1 MTKEE
6 KIALMRERLKKLEAS
21 PKNIKCGGVVRKL
34 RRQLRNYILSDWFLD
49 KRYKDMLDYINNGCS
64 YMIWK

>member
-21 PKNIKCGGVVRKL
+21 PKNIKSGGILRKL
-34 RRQLRNYILSDWFLD
+34 RRKIYKWD
-49 KRYKDMLDYINNGCS
+49 KKENTVI
-64 YMIWK
+64 